1 MGDARRQRGRGP
13 GAIARARMRAT
24 AAWSS
29 DLRSPAAVVG
39 HLLGVQSQEH
49 RVARWSLAQRT
60 SPQVGASIVDAAFD
74 AGEILRTHVLRP
86 TWHYVTPQDLAW
98 LMPLSAP
105 RLERSATRR
114 YEELGLDART
124 LSRADQIVGE
134 AVATGPLTR
143 KQLGERLEAGGV
155 ATDGQRLPH
164 LLFHAELQS
173 LVVSGPMDARQHTYA
188 AYADRVPS
196 SPTIDEDEAL
206 ARLARRYFTTRGP
219 AVVGDFAWWSG
230 LDMPTAR
237 RALDLVAPELVR
249 AEADGR
255 TWWFVDLGPVAG
267 RGRADLVQCYDEVII
282 GYRTTRDVLR
292 TGPASFDVPFGGDGF
307 PHVVLHDGRLLG
319 RWRARSGSREVEV
332 ELAVAP
338 TPSQEKAVGAAVAR
352 YCRFAAS

>member
-1 MGDARRQRGRGP
+1 
-13 GAIARARMRAT
+13 
-24 AAWSS
+24 
-29 DLRSPAAVVG
+29 
-39 HLLGVQSQEH
+39 
-49 RVARWSLAQRT
+49 
-60 SPQVGASIVDAAFD
+60 
-74 AGEILRTHVLRP
+74 
-86 TWHYVTPQDLAW
+86 
-98 LMPLSAP
+98 
-105 RLERSATRR
+105 
-114 YEELGLDART
+114 
-124 LSRADQIVGE
+124 
-134 AVATGPLTR
+134 
-143 KQLGERLEAGGV
+143 V

-338 TPSQEKAVGAAVAR
+338 TSSQEKAVGAAVAR